1 MLQRSL
7 YEYENVINVINFNV
21 IKILLFILN
30 VQIEY
35 KQEGLLDNITH
46 GHTDCVDCECLQTTE
61 LSFSLWIQFI
71 YFLLRKKRHVNV

>member
-7 YEYENVINVINFNV
+7 YEYENV

-35 KQEGLLDNITH
+35 KQEGLSDNITH
-46 GHTDCVDCECLQTTE
+46 GHTDCVDWVFADYRATK
-61 LSFSLWIQFI
+61 F
-71 YFLLRKKRHVNV
+71 FLVDSVYLFFT

>member
-7 YEYENVINVINFNV
+7 YEYENV

-35 KQEGLLDNITH
+35 KQEGLSDNITH

-61 LSFSLWIQFI
+61 LQSFSLWIRFI